1 MPPRRRA
8 ARRTTRRRTSRRHR
22 RRRRRRIMV
31 GGAILVT
38 AGAAAYGAYKFSQQD
53 VDRIEEHTGES
64 IDELED
70 DELQGAMKDL
80 DIQSQEM
87 TDEDKAALDAE
98 GGTGDSQSSSQTS
111 PQAAAA
117 PQTAGGDDYLAEL
130 EKLGDLRDRGIIT
143 DEEFEMKKKEILG
156 M

>member
-22 RRRRRRIMV
+22 RRRRRRIVV
-31 GGAILVT
+31 GGALLVT
-38 AGAAAYGAYKFSQQD
+38 AGAAAYGAYKFSKQD

-80 DIQSQEM
+80 NIQSQELN
-87 TDEDKAALDAE
+87 DEDKAALATE
-98 GGTGDSQSSSQTS
+98 GGTDAAQAA
-111 PQAAAA
+111 PQAAA
-117 PQTAGGDDYLAEL
+117 GGDYLAEL

>member
-1 MPPRRRA
+1 
-8 ARRTTRRRTSRRHR
+8 
-22 RRRRRRIMV
+22 MV

-38 AGAAAYGAYKFSQQD
+38 AGAAAYGAYKLSKQD
-53 VDRIEEHTGES
+53 VDRIEEKTGAS

-80 DIQSQEM
+80 NIQSQEL
-87 TDEDKAALDAE
+87 TDEDKAALGSQ
-98 GGTGDSQSSSQTS
+98 GGE
-111 PQAAAA
+111 AA
-117 PQTAGGDDYLAEL
+117 PQAPTQPAGGGDYLDEL

-143 DEEFEMKKKEILG
+143 DQEFEMKKKEILG

>member
-22 RRRRRRIMV
+22 RRRRRRIVV
-31 GGAILVT
+31 GGALLVT
-38 AGAAAYGAYKFSQQD
+38 AGAAAYGAYKFSKRD
-53 VDRIEEHTGES
+53 ADRIEEHTGAS
-64 IDELED
+64 IDELEE
-70 DELQGAMKDL
+70 DELQGAMNDL
-80 DIQSQEM
+80 GIQSQELN
-87 TDEDKAALDAE
+87 DEDRAALGTE
-98 GGTGDSQSSSQTS
+98 GGTSAAQVA

>member
-38 AGAAAYGAYKFSQQD
+38 AGAAAYGAYKFSKQD

-70 DELQGAMKDL
+70 DELQGAMNDL
-80 DIQSQEM
+80 GIQSQELN
-87 TDEDKAALDAE
+87 DEDKAALGEE
-98 GGTGDSQSSSQTS
+98 GGKDAGQTS
-111 PQAAAA
+111 PQAAG
-117 PQTAGGDDYLAEL
+117 GGDYLDEL